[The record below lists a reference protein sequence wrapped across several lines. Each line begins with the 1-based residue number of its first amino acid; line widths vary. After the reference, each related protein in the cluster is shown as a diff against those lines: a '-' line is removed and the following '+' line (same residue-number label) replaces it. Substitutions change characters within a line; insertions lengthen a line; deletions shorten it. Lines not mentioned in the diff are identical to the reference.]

1 MHAHSSTITLTHL
14 SQWAN
19 DERWREGKR
28 MLRKIASV
36 VYGAGAYLLFLG
48 AFLYLIAFGTNVARH
63 SVSGAPSLPA
73 FLAALV
79 DIALITLFG
88 LQHGIM
94 ARPEFKRRWTRLM
107 PPHLE
112 RSTFVWFAAV
122 LVIVIV
128 QFWQPIEGDLWNVS
142 GAAMIALYTIC
153 LLGFLTVPAVS
164 FLTDHFEL
172 FGLRQVFEY
181 ALERPR
187 SKPEF
192 KERALYKKLRHP
204 MMLGLLIAFW
214 ATPHMTAGHLLFAAL
229 MTSYIL
235 VGVYFE
241 ERDLARAHGQVYREY
256 QARVPRL
263 LPFRGPASAQAGP
276 LKARAEAAQKHS

>member
-1 MHAHSSTITLTHL
+1 
-14 SQWAN
+14 
-19 DERWREGKR
+19 
-28 MLRKIASV
+28 MLRKIASLI
-36 VYGAGAYLLFLG
+36 YGAGAYLLFLG
-48 AFLYLIAFGTNVARH
+48 AFLYLITFATNLARH
-63 SVSGAPSLPA
+63 SVSGAPSLPP
-73 FLAALV
+73 LWAALV

-94 ARPEFKRRWTRLM
+94 ARPEFKRRWTRLV

-112 RSTFVWFAAV
+112 RSTFVWLAAA

-128 QFWQPIEGDLWNVS
+128 QFWQPIEGELWNVT
-142 GAAMIALYTIC
+142 GAGRIALYAIS
-153 LLGFLTVPAVS
+153 LLGFLTVPVVS

-181 ALERPR
+181 ALERPG

-192 KERALYKKLRHP
+192 KERALYRKVRHP
-204 MMLGLLIAFW
+204 MMLGFLIAFW
-214 ATPHMTAGHLLFAAL
+214 ATPHMTAGHLLFATL

-241 ERDLARAHGQVYREY
+241 ERDLAHAHGQAYRDY

-263 LPFRGPASAQAGP
+263 LPFGALSSAQPVP
-276 LKARAEAAQKHS
+276 LKARAETAQKHS

>member
-1 MHAHSSTITLTHL
+1 
-14 SQWAN
+14 
-19 DERWREGKR
+19 
-28 MLRKIASV
+28 MLRKIVSL

-48 AFLYLIAFGTNVARH
+48 AFLYLMAFAANVAPH
-63 SVSGAPSLPA
+63 SVSGTPSLPPL
-73 FLAALV
+73 LAALV
-79 DIALITLFG
+79 DVALITLFG

-94 ARPEFKRRWTRLM
+94 ARPGFKRWWTRFV

-112 RSTFVWFAAV
+112 RSTFVWFAAA

-128 QFWQPIEGDLWNVS
+128 QFWQPIEGDLWNVT
-142 GAAMIALYTIC
+142 GAGMIVLYAIS
-153 LLGFLTVPAVS
+153 LLGWLTVPVTS
-164 FLTDHFEL
+164 FFTDHFEL

-192 KERALYKKLRHP
+192 KERAFYKKVRHP
-204 MMLGLLIAFW
+204 MMLGFLIAFW
-214 ATPHMTAGHLLFAAL
+214 AAPHMTAGHLLFAGL

-241 ERDLARAHGQVYREY
+241 ERDLARAHGQAYRDY
-256 QARVPRL
+256 QARVPKL
-263 LPFRGPASAQAGP
+263 VPFGGLRDAQPSP
-276 LKARAEAAQKHS
+276 LKAKAETAQSHS